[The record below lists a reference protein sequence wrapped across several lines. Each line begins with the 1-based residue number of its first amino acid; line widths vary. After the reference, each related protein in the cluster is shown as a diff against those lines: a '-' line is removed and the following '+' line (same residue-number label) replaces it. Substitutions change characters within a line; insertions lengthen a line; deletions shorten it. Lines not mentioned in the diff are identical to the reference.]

1 MRLKKIVSYDMG
13 ENCYIISDEKS
24 GDTVIFDPGCEAEKV
39 MQYIDG
45 ENLNVKAILLT
56 HGHYDHITA
65 CKELKEKYNVPV
77 IAHEYEKEVVGSK
90 GYNLSSRFM
99 DPMTLS
105 VDRSLKDND
114 EYEVGD
120 MKIKVI
126 HTPGHT
132 PGGCCYYFV
141 NEKVLIS
148 GDTLFQYS
156 IGRTD
161 FPGGDTVA
169 MMESLKKLFTQL
181 DGDVVVYPGHG
192 EKTTIEFERRNNP
205 YADF

>member
-24 GDTVIFDPGCEAEKV
+24 AETVIFDPGCEAEKV
-39 MQYIDG
+39 SQYIDG
-45 ENLNVKAILLT
+45 EKLKVKAILLT

-65 CKELKEKYNVPV
+65 CRELKEKYGVPV
-77 IAHEYEKEVVGSK
+77 IVHEDEKEVVESK

-105 VDRSLKDND
+105 ADSCLKDND

-132 PGGCCYYFV
+132 QGSCCYYFV

-148 GDTLFQYS
+148 GDTLFRYS

-161 FPGGDTVA
+161 FPGGDTEA
-169 MMESLKKLFTQL
+169 MMNSLKRLFTQL
-181 DGDVVVYPGHG
+181 DGDVEVYPGHG
-192 EKTTIEFERRNNP
+192 EKTTIE
-205 YADF
+205 